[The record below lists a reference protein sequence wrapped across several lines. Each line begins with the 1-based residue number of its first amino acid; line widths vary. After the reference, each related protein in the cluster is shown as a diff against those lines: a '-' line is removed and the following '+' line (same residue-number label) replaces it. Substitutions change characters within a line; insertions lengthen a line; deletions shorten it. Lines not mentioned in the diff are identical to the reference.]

1 MKTLLLSFGLGLI
14 AVSGTWYLKAVAS
27 DKGNPGK
34 MLESVSVTPMT
45 VKILEEGSLEIKFTI
60 RITGQCREMTT
71 VLKKTNELGKYT
83 SRESQSLQAPPCLS
97 RSSRLGWI
105 NQQLPG
111 LFPTLLSPL
120 ASRTGR
126 DPEISQEV
134 LKNFKKFTEARGLNS
149 ENIFIPKQR
158 GSNPTCPVG
167 VIPASAGIPAQGR

>member
-83 SRESQSLQAPPCLS
+83 SQKGKCVIHIIK
-97 RSSRLGWI
+97 SSVEGIFFCEGQLHG
-105 NQQLPG
+105 QQIQTANLV
-111 LFPTLLSPL
+111 
-120 ASRTGR
+120 GR